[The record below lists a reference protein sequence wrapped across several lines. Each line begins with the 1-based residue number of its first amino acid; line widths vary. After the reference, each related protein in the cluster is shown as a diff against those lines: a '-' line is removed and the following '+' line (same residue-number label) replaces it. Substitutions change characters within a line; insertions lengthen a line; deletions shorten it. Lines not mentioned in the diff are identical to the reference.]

1 MLSAVAKMLLI
12 IYLLITI
19 SALFSYLLYRTT
31 TYWKRRGI
39 PQDVPHPFYGNLTG
53 FRKYR
58 VLHDIIYDYYSKYHK
73 TGHPFVG
80 FNFIQRRS
88 AFVMDIKLA
97 KNVLIKDFTNFADRG
112 QFHNV
117 RDDPLTGHLFNLDGK
132 RWKEMRQRL
141 SPTFT
146 SGKMKFM
153 FPTVIKV
160 SEEFM
165 NVMFEQVPA
174 KSDGGIVEIK
184 EQMARFTTDVI
195 GTCAFGI
202 ECNTLRTPETDFRN
216 MAKKAITEMRHGPIL
231 TAFHFSFPNVARK
244 LRMRMLP
251 DDVHEFF
258 MRLVNDTMAYREKE
272 KVKRNDFMEMLIE
285 LKQKGTF
292 TMDNGE
298 VIKGLDLGE
307 LAAQVFVFYL
317 AGFETSSST
326 MSYALYELAQHQDIQ
341 DKLREDINAVLE
353 KHNGKMSYECIK
365 DMRYLDQVISETLR
379 LYTIV
384 PFLERKALND
394 YVVPG
399 HPNYVIEKGT
409 QVIIPACAIH
419 RDEDFYPDP
428 ETFDPERFSAEQVA
442 TRDSVE
448 WLPFGDGPRNCVG
461 LRFGQMQTRVGLA
474 QLIKNFKFSVCDQT
488 EIPLVYDPKP
498 FVLGTIGGINVRVER
513 V

>member
-1 MLSAVAKMLLI
+1 MLFI

-19 SALFSYLLYRTT
+19 SAVIAYLLHRNATF
-31 TYWKRRGI
+31 WRNRGI
-39 PQDVPHPFYGNLTG
+39 PQDPPHPFYGNLVG
-53 FRKYR
+53 FRKNR
-58 VLHDIIYDYYSKYHK
+58 VIHDLVYDYYNKYRK
-73 TGHPFVG
+73 SGHPFVG
-80 FNFIQRRS
+80 FNFLQRRS
-88 AFVMDIKLA
+88 AFIMDIKLA

-132 RWKEMRQRL
+132 RWKDMRQKL

-160 SEEFM
+160 SEEFVK
-165 NVMFEQVPA
+165 VMFEQVPA
-174 KSDGGIVEIK
+174 KTGGSIIEIK
-184 EQMARFTTDVI
+184 DLMARFTTDVI

-202 ECNTLRTPETDFRN
+202 ECNTLRTPVTDFRT
-216 MAKKAITEMRHGPIL
+216 MANKAFTDMRHGPLL
-231 TAFHFSFPNVARK
+231 TAFHFSFPNLAAK
-244 LRMRMLP
+244 LRMRMIP

-258 MRLVNDTMAYREKE
+258 MGLVNETLAYREKE
-272 KVKRNDFMEMLIE
+272 KIKRNDFMEMLIE
-285 LKQKGTF
+285 LKQKGSF
-292 TMDNGE
+292 TLDNGE
-298 VIKGLDLGE
+298 VITGLDIGE

-326 MSYALYELAQHQDIQ
+326 MSYCLYELAQHQDIQ
-341 DKLREDINAVLE
+341 DKLREEVNAVLQ
-353 KHNGKMSYECIK
+353 KHNDKLTYECIK

-384 PFLERKALND
+384 PFLERKALKD

-399 HPNYVIEKGT
+399 HPNYVIPKGT
-409 QVIIPACAIH
+409 QVIVPACAIH
-419 RDEDFYPDP
+419 RDEDFYTEP
-428 ETFDPERFSAEQVA
+428 TKFDPDRFSADEVA
-442 TRDSVE
+442 NRDSVE

-461 LRFGQMQTRVGLA
+461 MRFGQMQTRIGLA
-474 QLIKNFKFSVCDQT
+474 QLIQNFKFSVCDET
-488 EIPLVYDPKP
+488 DIPLNYDPKP

>member
-1 MLSAVAKMLLI
+1 ML
-12 IYLLITI
+12 
-19 SALFSYLLYRTT
+19 FLLYLVIAICALLAYLVHRNT
-31 TYWKRRGI
+31 TYWRDRGI
-39 PQDVPHPFYGNLTG
+39 PQDPPHPFYGNMVG
-53 FRKYR
+53 FRKNR
-58 VLHDIIYDYYSKYHK
+58 VLHDLIIEYYNKFRK

-80 FNFIQRRS
+80 FNFLQRRS
-88 AFVMDIKLA
+88 AFILDIKLA

-132 RWKEMRQRL
+132 RWKEMRQKL

-160 SEEFM
+160 SEEFSK
-165 NVMFEQVPA
+165 VMFEQVPA
-174 KSDGGIVEIK
+174 KAKGSIIEIK
-184 EQMARFTTDVI
+184 ELMARYTTDVI

-202 ECNTLRTPETDFRN
+202 ECNTLRTPETDFRT
-216 MAKKAITEMRHGPIL
+216 MAKKAITEMRHGAIL
-231 TAFHFSFPNVARK
+231 TAFHFSFPNLAAK
-244 LRMRMLP
+244 LRMRMIP

-258 MRLVNDTMAYREKE
+258 MGLVNETIAFREKE
-272 KVKRNDFMEMLIE
+272 EIKRNDFMEMLIE

-298 VIKGLDLGE
+298 VITGLDIGE

-326 MSYALYELAQHQDIQ
+326 MSFCLYELAQHTDIQ
-341 DKLREDINAVLE
+341 DKLRKDIMSVIE
-353 KHNGKMSYECIK
+353 KHDGKLTYECIK

-399 HPNYVIEKGT
+399 HPKYVIEKGT
-409 QVIIPACAIH
+409 QVILPAAAFH

-428 ETFDPERFSAEQVA
+428 EKFDPERFSPEKVA
-442 TRDSVE
+442 ARDSVE

-461 LRFGQMQTRVGLA
+461 MRFGQIQTRVGMA
-474 QLIKNFKFSVCDQT
+474 QLIKNFKFSVCDKT
-488 EIPLVYDPKP
+488 EIPLKYDPMP